1 MENSTLAND
10 NTNTLFQNTS
20 SLNNTSSN
28 NNSFFDY
35 FKNMTFTTWIII
47 IFILSFLG
55 FNIFTYLAK
64 GTQDITNIFKPL
76 FDKVFGLFLLITGK
90 TINVSAQGA
99 NDVVKGTANVLEK
112 GLTEIE
118 NVTSPTS
125 LNKNKSETV
134 QPVQPTQSTT
144 STSTNTNMNTLNKA
158 LNTSK
163 SQQPSQPDYQASES
177 SSTINSSNQTGWCF
191 IGEDR
196 GYRSCS
202 EVGLNDKCMSGDIF
216 PSQTLCINPNLRT

>member
-35 FKNMTFTTWIII
+35 FKNMTFTTWILI

-76 FDKVFGLFLLITGK
+76 VDKVFGLFLLITGK

-99 NDVVKGTANVLEK
+99 NDVVKGTADVLEK

-134 QPVQPTQSTT
+134 QPVQPTT

-196 GYRSCS
+196 GYRTCGQ
-202 EVGLNDKCMSGDIF
+202 VGVNDKCMSGDIF